1 MSRSLGQT
9 IGDGLK
15 LSVNY
20 AEQLIQGVTP
30 ESFSRM
36 AAPGGQSIHSNHPAF
51 IFGHL
56 ALYGPRVVEMTGGQ
70 APVVPEGFSALF
82 AKGMECI
89 DDPDGSVYPHMDEI
103 TESFFASYRAAEKAI
118 IAATDEHLA
127 QPNPS
132 EVMVK
137 KFPTLGS
144 MCNFM
149 CSGHML
155 MHLGQLSAW
164 RRMYGFGPA
173 A

>member
-20 AEQLIQGVTP
+20 AEQLIQGVSP
-30 ESFSRM
+30 QSFGRL
-36 AAPGGQSIHSNHPAF
+36 AAPGGQTIDSNHPAF

-56 ALYGPRVVEMTGGQ
+56 ALYGPKIAGMAGGQ
-70 APVVPEGFSALF
+70 APIVPEGFEVVF
-82 AKGMECI
+82 AKGMKGG
-89 DDPDGSVYPHMDEI
+89 DDPDGSVYPPMHVI
-103 TESFFASYRAAEKAI
+103 TESFFAGYRSAEDAVT
-118 IAATDEHLA
+118 AATDEQLA
-127 QPNPS
+127 QPNPL
-132 EVMVK
+132 ETMAE

-155 MHLGQLSAW
+155 MHLGQLSTW
-164 RRMYGFGPA
+164 RRMQGLGPSA
-173 A
+173 